1 MASLYI
7 HIPFCLGKCSYC
19 SFNSCSGM
27 ETLYSRYVKAL
38 KKEIVEHF
46 FAGKNEQLDTLFFGG
61 GTPTVLSS
69 DQLVEIIT
77 CCREYLGIAQGA
89 EISIE
94 VNPKTADFMKLLQL
108 HEGGVNR
115 ISIGV
120 QSFLDAELER
130 IGRLHDA
137 QQGWDT
143 IRDSIGAGFGNISI
157 DLMYGLPEQSV
168 EEWKW
173 SLETALSLN
182 PSHLSLY
189 QLTIEENTPFGQMYD
204 EGKLLLPGEDEIL
217 EMDRATMSLCS
228 KSDLEMYEISNFA
241 VRGFEC
247 RHNLNYWHNHDY
259 LAIGAGAVGCYRG
272 ERSKNIRD
280 PLKYCEAVES
290 GDNVVEES
298 EKLAPEASFR
308 ESVVI
313 GLRMTKGVS
322 YSALQDRYGLNLR
335 EYYGTILDPLLKN
348 GFVEFTS
355 THFRLTR
362 KGRPVA
368 NQIMAELV

>member
-19 SFNSCSGM
+19 SFNSFSGM

-46 FAGKNEQLDTLFFGG
+46 FAGKNEQLDTIFFGG
-61 GTPTVLSS
+61 GTPTVFSS

-120 QSFLDAELER
+120 QSFLDSELER

-143 IRDSIGAGFGNISI
+143 IRDAIGAGFGNISI

-168 EEWKW
+168 EEWRW
-173 SLETALSLN
+173 NLETALSLN

-189 QLTIEENTPFGQMYD
+189 QLTVEENTPFGQMYD

-217 EMDRATMSLCS
+217 EMDRVTSSLCS
-228 KSDLEMYEISNFA
+228 KSDLGLYEISNFA

-247 RHNLNYWHNHDY
+247 RHNLNYWHNRDY

-272 ERSKNIRD
+272 ERSKNLRD
-280 PLKYCEAVES
+280 PLKYCEAIES
-290 GDNVVEES
+290 GDNVIEES

-322 YSALQDRYGLNLR
+322 YSTLQDRYGLNLR
-335 EYYGTILDPLLKN
+335 EYYGTILDPLLKE

-355 THFRLTR
+355 THFRLTS